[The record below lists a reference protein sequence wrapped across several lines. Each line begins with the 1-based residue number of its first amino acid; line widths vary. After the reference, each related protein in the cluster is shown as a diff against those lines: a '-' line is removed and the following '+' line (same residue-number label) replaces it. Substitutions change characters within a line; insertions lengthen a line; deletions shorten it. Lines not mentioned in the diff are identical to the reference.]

1 MTDSLDNITAQKIIE
16 SLRNGATPTVGLEYI
31 SVGRQFW
38 LEGINKYYLNS
49 FIKNSGSAVKFL
61 RGDYGAG
68 KTHFFSLVR
77 QEAFSRD
84 YVVSL
89 VTLKSREA
97 PFNKFEIIYQKIIDG
112 ISTKYQPNGDGLKAI
127 FDKWYRDIYEQ
138 EAAKHNDRILKEPR
152 IKAEIDYKISEIAS
166 IDGIDSD
173 FRNSVRSYM
182 QNMIDAKSS
191 RDVEN
196 TLILDW
202 IRGKPIPKSEL
213 KEFHI
218 FSQINK
224 QNSKAM
230 MKSLVRILTFF
241 GYSGLI
247 ILLDEAESIPSIMRS
262 KDRDQAYDNIRELM
276 DNTDGRGKG
285 GINNCMFIYATTS
298 TFFEDRSGIKT
309 YDALY
314 QRVKDELKT
323 QLQLNIKNQR
333 ATVIDLEQDPLKL
346 EDLND
351 LAQKIRMVHSI
362 AYEWKAEEKVPDALL
377 KEYVKY
383 IYETNIATDI
393 SRPRILVKTI
403 TQLLDICD
411 QNEDFDAS
419 GTIKK
424 LVQDSISQLNSMREE
439 EESERPND

>member
-1 MTDSLDNITAQKIIE
+1 
-16 SLRNGATPTVGLEYI
+16 
-31 SVGRQFW
+31 
-38 LEGINKYYLNS
+38 
-49 FIKNSGSAVKFL
+49 
-61 RGDYGAG
+61 
-68 KTHFFSLVR
+68 
-77 QEAFSRD
+77 
-84 YVVSL
+84 
-89 VTLKSREA
+89 
-97 PFNKFEIIYQKIIDG
+97 
-112 ISTKYQPNGDGLKAI
+112 
-127 FDKWYRDIYEQ
+127 
-138 EAAKHNDRILKEPR
+138 
-152 IKAEIDYKISEIAS
+152 
-166 IDGIDSD
+166 
-173 FRNSVRSYM
+173 M

-323 QLQLNIKNQR
+323 QLQLNIKNQKSDGHR
-333 ATVIDLEQDPLKL
+333 FRTRSSQTRRLE
-346 EDLND
+346 
-351 LAQKIRMVHSI
+351 
-362 AYEWKAEEKVPDALL
+362 
-377 KEYVKY
+377 
-383 IYETNIATDI
+383 
-393 SRPRILVKTI
+393 
-403 TQLLDICD
+403 
-411 QNEDFDAS
+411 
-419 GTIKK
+419 
-424 LVQDSISQLNSMREE
+424 
-439 EESERPND
+439 